1 MFVDGGIGAGVG
13 LGVQPERTKLG
24 RNNKIKMDL

>member
-1 MFVDGGIGAGVG
+1 MFVDGGIGAGVS